1 MLFWALLFI
10 DLVDDGTDLDAPGR
24 LNSDRII
31 PATIVPQHGQIH

>member
-24 LNSDRII
+24 LNSDLII